1 MANAF
6 KCDRCGR
13 YYDNSTNYY
22 KYNLSKYSETGKYL
36 SFDLCNS
43 CKDSLEEWMDKIL
56 LRKAFRKAKQHKEQ
70 EETE

>member
-6 KCDRCGR
+6 QCDRCGG
-13 YYDNSTNYY
+13 YYDKSTNYY

-56 LRKAFRKAKQHKEQ
+56 FRKAFRKAKQHKEQ

>member
-56 LRKAFRKAKQHKEQ
+56 FRKAFRKAKQHKEQ
-70 EETE
+70 EGTE

>member
-6 KCDRCGR
+6 QCARCGG
-13 YYDNSTNYY
+13 YYNKSTSYY
-22 KYNLSKYSETGKYL
+22 KYILSKYSETGKCH

-70 EETE
+70 EGTE